1 MQHIRRTSFQ
11 NGGLLVLLGCF
22 VLGLFLV
29 AGGILAPVRPARGP
43 VPAGAAAA
51 NGDLPP
57 VIVAIKP
64 AEARDAQLMLAALDR
79 IGFDLDAVQKGYISV
94 PRLVLANLPPDL
106 ERLDASDA
114 RKTLFLRIML
124 PAVLAA
130 NERIGADRQHL
141 LKIKG
146 DLVSGVQMSAADVQ
160 WVLQMGDAYD
170 QTDADVDALLKK
182 VDVVPPSL
190 ALAQAIEE
198 SGWGTSRIARAQN
211 SLFGQF
217 GQDASGEWDYK
228 GFASLQE
235 AVASYMH
242 NLNTHR
248 AYKEFRQIRA
258 RMRATAGEIDG
269 MELSATLHRYSE
281 RGDDYVH
288 NLRSIMRDNGL
299 EAFDF
304 ARLNARRI
312 AAIVAS
318 N

>member
-1 MQHIRRTSFQ
+1 MQHLRRASFQ
-11 NGGLLVLLGCF
+11 NGGMLVLLGCF

-29 AGGILAPVRPARGP
+29 AGGVLAPVRPAAGHI
-43 VPAGAAAA
+43 PASAA

-57 VIVAIKP
+57 VIIPIKT
-64 AEARDAQLMLAALDR
+64 AETRDAQLMVAALDR
-79 IGFDLDAVQKGYISV
+79 IGFDLEAVQKGYISV
-94 PRLVLANLPPDL
+94 PRLVLASLPPDL

-124 PAVLAA
+124 PTVLAA
-130 NERIGADRQHL
+130 NEQIGNDRQHL
-141 LKIKG
+141 LKIKN

-170 QTDADVDALLKK
+170 QPDADVDALLRK

-198 SGWGTSRIARAQN
+198 SGWGTSRIARSQN

-217 GQDASGEWDYK
+217 GQDDAGQWDYK

-235 AVASYMH
+235 AVASYMR

-248 AYKEFRQIRA
+248 AYKEFRLSRA
-258 RMRATAGEIDG
+258 KMRSTKGEIDG
-269 MELSATLHRYSE
+269 WELAQTLHRYSE
-281 RGDDYVH
+281 RGDDYVKG
-288 NLRSIMRDNGL
+288 LRTIMRDNEL
-299 EAFDF
+299 ESFDF
-304 ARLNARRI
+304 ARLNTRRI

-318 N
+318 NT